1 MNLLP
6 QSPRNLNVNIREA
19 QFPQDVAL
27 VRRLFEDYQAD
38 IDVDLCFQSFAEEL
52 ASLPGKYLKIWLAE
66 RQSEESGHSEAIG
79 CIALRPLGQ
88 NIGEM
93 KRLFVYPQGRSLGA
107 GRALAQ
113 TLIDSAKER
122 GMTAIRLDT
131 IQTKM
136 PSAVALYRSLGF
148 REIAPYTANP
158 MEGLLFMELALPVS
172 ADAEQ

>member
-6 QSPRNLNVNIREA
+6 QNPRNSHVSIRIA
-19 QFPQDVAL
+19 AFPQDKEL
-27 VRRLFEDYQAD
+27 VQRLFQDYQTD

-52 ASLPGKYLKIWLAE
+52 ATLPGKYTTIWLAE
-66 RQSEESGHSEAIG
+66 REGRTLG
-79 CIALRPLGQ
+79 CIALRPLPEGR
-88 NIGEM
+88 GEM
-93 KRLFVYPQGRSLGA
+93 KRLFVYPEGRGSGA

-113 TLIDSAKER
+113 TLIESAQQQ
-122 GMTAIRLDT
+122 GLTAIRLDT

-136 PSAVALYRSLGF
+136 PSAVALYRTLGF

-158 MEGLLFMELALPVS
+158 MDGVLFMELILPVT

>member
-6 QSPRNLNVNIREA
+6 QSPRNLNVNIRVAE
-19 QFPQDVAL
+19 FPQDVAL

-38 IDVDLCFQSFAEEL
+38 IDVDLCFQSFEEEL
-52 ASLPGKYLKIWLAE
+52 ASLPGRYLNIWLAE
-66 RQSEESGHSEAIG
+66 RGGQAIG

-88 NIGEM
+88 NVGEM
-93 KRLFVYPQGRSLGA
+93 KRLFVYPEGRGSGA

-113 TLIDSAKER
+113 ALIQSAQEQ
-122 GMTAIRLDT
+122 GLSAIRLDT

-148 REIAPYTANP
+148 REIAPYTVNP
-158 MEGLLFMELALPVS
+158 MDGVLFMELALPI
-172 ADAEQ
+172 AAHAEK